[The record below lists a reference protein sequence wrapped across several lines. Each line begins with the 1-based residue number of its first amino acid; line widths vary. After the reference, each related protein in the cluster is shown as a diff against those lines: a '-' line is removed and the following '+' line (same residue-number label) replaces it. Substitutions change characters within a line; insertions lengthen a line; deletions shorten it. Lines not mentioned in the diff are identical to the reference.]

1 MSFSTQQDADQAV
14 SNWNGKET
22 NGRELKVQ
30 PATEPKPVPV
40 RPVKAASPS
49 ASAAVGAVGA
59 ETVTTEGEDKKKKR
73 RPRKPKKASRVLY
86 C

>member
-1 MSFSTQQDADQAV
+1 MSFSSQQDADQAV

-30 PATEPKPVPV
+30 PATEPNPVPV

-49 ASAAVGAVGA
+49 ASAAVGA

-73 RPRKPKKASRVLY
+73 RPRKPKKAS
-86 C
+86 